1 MHIVAELSLMQ
12 AERGVVLLAGT
23 VKGVSLYP
31 EAHPAVAQPLGEIC
45 AIMGEAFREKSDVR
59 LGILDG
65 VLFLEQH
72 LFFTPTAS
80 VEELAGILAEREIRA
95 VTFLRG
101 LVPDELATLVT
112 LLSRRDLR
120 GGALAAELA
129 RRGCAHV
136 AVELDGLRQEET
148 EEFDPT
154 ATYRQAITVVSS
166 LFGDIESGRIPSTR
180 ALRGVVD
187 RMADLTIR
195 EPSTLLGLAM
205 IKDYDNYTFFHSVN
219 VGVLAMALGAAFG
232 MEREEL
238 RELGMAGF
246 LHDVGKTR
254 VAKKI
259 LNKPGKLSLEEFEV
273 MKRHAEDGARIIDT
287 MEGISSRVG
296 RAVLGHHLGFNR
308 RGYPGWAQELAF
320 DRFCEIIAVADC
332 YDAITTLRVYK
343 PPLNP
348 REAVEMIRGLAGTQ
362 LNPELVET
370 FAAMMGRYP
379 VGTLVR
385 LDTNEIAVVFRPPL
399 QGGERPVV
407 KVVKDGTGRVMP
419 SPVVRD
425 LAREE
430 GVMIV
435 AEVDPALAAIDVSR
449 YLE

>member
-1 MHIVAELSLMQ
+1 MAELSLAQ
-12 AERGVVLLAGT
+12 AQRVVLLLAGT

-45 AIMGEAFREKSDVR
+45 VIVGEALRGRPDVR

-80 VEELAGILAEREIRA
+80 VEELAGILAAREIRA

-101 LVPDELATLVT
+101 LVPEELATLVA
-112 LLSRRDLR
+112 LLSRRDLA
-120 GGALAAELA
+120 GEALAAELA

-136 AVELDGLRQEET
+136 VLELDELRQEET

-154 ATYRQAITVVSS
+154 ATYRQAITVVSA
-166 LFGDIESGRIPSTR
+166 LFGDIESGRIPSTK

-187 RMADLTIR
+187 RVADLTIR

-219 VGVLAMALGAAFG
+219 VGIIAMALGAVVDMG
-232 MEREEL
+232 KEEL

-254 VAKKI
+254 VAKRI

-273 MKRHAEDGARIIDT
+273 MKRHAEDGARIIGE
-287 MEGISSRVG
+287 MEGISPRVAQ
-296 RAVLGHHLGFNR
+296 AVLGHHLGFDR
-308 RGYPGWAQELAF
+308 TGYPGWAQELAF
-320 DRFCEIIAVADC
+320 DSFCEIIAVADC

-348 REAVEMIRGLAGTQ
+348 REAVEMIRGLAGSQ
-362 LNPELVET
+362 LNPGLVET
-370 FAAMMGRYP
+370 FAGMLGRYP

-385 LDTNEIAVVFRPPL
+385 LDTNEIAVVCRPSPP
-399 QGGERPVV
+399 GGERPVV
-407 KVVKDGTGRVMP
+407 KVVKDGEGRVMP
-419 SPVVRD
+419 SPVVKD
-425 LAREE
+425 LDREE
-430 GVMIV
+430 GVGIV
-435 AEVDPALAAIDVSR
+435 AVVDPALAAIDVSR

>member
-1 MHIVAELSLMQ
+1 MADLSLPRAQ
-12 AERGVVLLAGT
+12 RVVLLLAGT

-45 AIMGEAFREKSDVR
+45 AMVGEFLRGKPEMR

-72 LFFTPTAS
+72 LFFSPAPS
-80 VEELAGILAEREIRA
+80 VEELAGILAAREVRA
-95 VTFLRG
+95 VTLLRG
-101 LVPDELATLVT
+101 LVHDELTVLVS

-120 GGALAAELA
+120 GGALVAELA

-136 AVELDGLRQEET
+136 ALELDELRQEEA

-154 ATYRQAITVVSS
+154 ATYRQAITVVST
-166 LFGDIESGRIPSTR
+166 LFGDIESGRIPSTKT
-180 ALRGVVD
+180 LRGVVD

-232 MEREEL
+232 MEKEEL

-273 MKRHAEDGARIIDT
+273 MKRHAEDGARIIGE
-287 MEGISSRVG
+287 MEGISPRVAQ
-296 RAVLGHHLGFNR
+296 AVLGHHLGFDR
-308 RGYPGWAQELAF
+308 SGYPGWAQELDF

-362 LNPELVET
+362 LNPDLVDT
-370 FAAMMGRYP
+370 FAGMMGQYP

-385 LDTNEIAVVFRPPL
+385 LDTNEIAVVFRPPPP
-399 QGGERPVV
+399 GGERPMV
-407 KVVKDGTGRVMP
+407 KVVKDGAGRVLP

-425 LAREE
+425 LARED
-430 GVMIV
+430 GVAIV
-435 AEVDPALAAIDVSR
+435 AVVDPGLAAVDVSR